1 MNPIP
6 NETSSPGRLPFF
18 IANLLDEP
26 ATQAE
31 VHEKMGSLKNYPQ
44 GTIGNRIAEEYSEY
58 ERSMA

>member
-44 GTIGNRIAEEYSEY
+44 GTIGNRIAEEYSE
-58 ERSMA
+58 